1 MRPLGGIVILFAA
14 SLAAGRLQAQA
25 PGIAGTWRGTSI
37 CVKETWNSACN
48 DEQVLYRFTPLAG
61 QPDSVALD
69 AQKIVAGVP
78 EPMGTLTLGY
88 DAKQETWAAELRS
101 VRYHLLWSYQVRDT
115 VLTGTLLEL
124 PSRRVARHLMARKE
138 Q

>member
-1 MRPLGGIVILFAA
+1 MRPLGGIVILFTA
-14 SLAAGRLQAQA
+14 SLAAGCLQAQA
-25 PGIAGTWRGTSI
+25 PGITGTWRGTSI
-37 CVKETWNSACN
+37 CVKEAWNSACN
-48 DEQVLYRFTPLAG
+48 DEQVLYYVTRVPN

-69 AQKIVAGVP
+69 GQKIVAGVP

-101 VRYHLLWSYQVRDT
+101 ARYHLLWSYQVRDT

-124 PSRRVARHLMARKE
+124 PSRRVARHVMARKE